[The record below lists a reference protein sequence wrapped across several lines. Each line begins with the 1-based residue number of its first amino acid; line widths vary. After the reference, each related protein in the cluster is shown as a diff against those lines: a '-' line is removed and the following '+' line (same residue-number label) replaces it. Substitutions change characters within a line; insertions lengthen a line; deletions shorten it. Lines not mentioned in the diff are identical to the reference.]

1 MQIVLWIW
9 SVSLQAKSTLSSDL
23 CVPSG
28 WYTCYLV
35 INTPKSK
42 IRFEKRIEHAKLSFG
57 ARIRES
63 EAKRSEAKRSKAKQS
78 KAKQSKAKQSKA
90 KKRKEKKRKEKK
102 RKEKKRKEKKRKEKE
117 KKEKKEKKGKKGKK
131 NIASFYFKKV
141 GLFTAWFSEM
151 RPSVGTGAYLVVN
164 QITWV

>member
-57 ARIRES
+57 ARIRER
-63 EAKRSEAKRSKAKQS
+63 EAKRSEAKRSKAKQ
-78 KAKQSKAKQSKA
+78 
-90 KKRKEKKRKEKK
+90 RKEKKRKAMQK
-102 RKEKKRKEKKRKEKE
+102 KEKE
-117 KKEKKEKKGKKGKK
+117 KMIEAQ
-131 NIASFYFKKV
+131 IA
-141 GLFTAWFSEM
+141 
-151 RPSVGTGAYLVVN
+151 
-164 QITWV
+164 